1 MFSILL
7 MSCNETNHAV
17 VKADDELSS
26 NIKLLIEKYV
36 DNDFDVSD
44 FYTDD
49 VTTRINN
56 LEFTGYENLMQG
68 FQAHHDVLYDN
79 ITIEDLYVH
88 TNYFTSGDI
97 WSNAWFTWKG
107 TGKQPVRN
115 TLIEVTLIING
126 KMVRL
131 QSYRPITVNM
141 PSKMKLPYAATQ
153 N

>member
-1 MFSILL
+1 MKHLYVIMFSILL

-17 VKADDELSS
+17 VKVDDELSS

-36 DNDFDVSD
+36 ENDFDVSD

-49 VTTRINN
+49 VVTRINN

-68 FQAHHDVLYDN
+68 FQTHHDVLYDN

-97 WSNAWFTWKG
+97 WSNAWFTWE
-107 TGKQPVRN
+107 RN
-115 TLIEVTLIING
+115 WQDN
-126 KMVRL
+126 R
-131 QSYRPITVNM
+131 
-141 PSKMKLPYAATQ
+141 
-153 N
+153 